1 MKHLGKGGVALA
13 ALAFIACSSGKGG
26 GIGGNFARNGDS
38 EKDDGVTTAPAKGM
52 AKKVLAIFETSC
64 ASCHSADRSDGGI
77 GDILDLENLI
87 LTDQVTPG
95 SPKRSPVFTSM
106 KDGKMPPDGKVSSD
120 DLALVEKWI
129 LGGALTGTTATTRTF
144 VGEASMQKACAE
156 DLLSVAESSRKT
168 TRYLSLVHLYDA
180 SVSDKTIA
188 TAVQGVAKLLNSLS
202 LADKVKA
209 VDTFNSEKTLIRIDL
224 GDFGWDEATWSKLSK
239 PYPYLIVPKDSKALG
254 VMQEET
260 GSQVPVIRA
269 DWFLGTAS
277 RPPLY
282 YQMMGSGTSLSEF
295 EKNLN
300 LTLDE
305 DIAGQKVIRA
315 GFNNSTV
322 STENRVIERHETG
335 NGPLWRSY
343 EFGTSENTQNVLKNP
358 LGPTV
363 GSGGKDQRSR
373 DGPKGIIIPG
383 VDSGALGDNHAFNTD
398 GGEFIYSLPN
408 GMLGFYI
415 IGQTK
420 NRIDEAPVAEGE
432 EPIIA
437 GMSCMSC
444 HSRGVIEKDDM
455 VRAAAAGDAELSD
468 SLAAINAIYPESKAF
483 NKQVADDSESYEKT
497 LVEAG
502 VNPKAKDPVYRIAK
516 PYNLDVSK
524 EQAAAELGVTLAAFE
539 KALES
544 DLEGVAD
551 KFHDD
556 AISRADFKENFKQM
570 LEAVKP

>member
-1 MKHLGKGGVALA
+1 MNHLGKGVVALA

-26 GIGGNFARNGDS
+26 AIGGNFARNGDS
-38 EKDDGVTTAPAKGM
+38 EKDEGVTTAQSKGM
-52 AKKVLAIFETSC
+52 AKKVLAIFEASC
-64 ASCHSADRSDGGI
+64 ASCHASDRSSGGI

-87 LTDQVTPG
+87 LTDQVVPG

-106 KDGKMPPDGKVSSD
+106 KAGKMPPDGKVSEGD
-120 DLALVEKWI
+120 VALVEKWI
-129 LGGALTGTTATTRTF
+129 LGGALTGSSAAPRTF
-144 VGEASMQKACAE
+144 VGEAGMQNACAE
-156 DLLSVAESSRKT
+156 DLLNVAESSRKT
-168 TRYLSLVHLYDA
+168 TRYFSLVHLYDA

-202 LADKVKA
+202 LADEVKA
-209 VDTFNSEKTLIRIDL
+209 VDTFNPEKTLIRIDL
-224 GDFGWDEATWSKLSK
+224 ADFGWDEATWNKLIK

-260 GSQVPVIRA
+260 GSQVPVVRA

-282 YQMMGSGTSLSEF
+282 YQMMASGTSLSEF
-295 EKNLN
+295 EKNLG

-305 DIAGQKVIRA
+305 DVAGQKVIRA
-315 GFNNSTV
+315 GFDNSTV
-322 STENRVIERHETG
+322 SVENRVIERHETS

-343 EFGTSENTQNVLKNP
+343 EFGTSKDTQNVLKNP
-358 LGPTV
+358 LGPT
-363 GSGGKDQRSR
+363 GGGGVKGIQGLGGAR
-373 DGPKGIIIPG
+373 GLPKGFVFPG
-383 VDSGALGDNHAFNTD
+383 VNDGALGGNHAFNAD

-415 IGQTK
+415 VGQTK

-432 EPIIA
+432 EPIIV

-455 VRAAAAGDAELSD
+455 VRAAAASDAELSD
-468 SLAAINAIYPESKAF
+468 SLTVINAIYPSAKTF
-483 NKQVADDSESYEKT
+483 NKQVTDDSESYEKT
-497 LVEAG
+497 LVDAG
-502 VNPKAKDPVYRIAK
+502 VNPKIKDPVFRIAK

-539 KALES
+539 KALED
-544 DLEGVAD
+544 DLE
-551 KFHDD
+551 D
-556 AISRADFKENFKQM
+556 ASATT
-570 LEAVKP
+570 